1 MLLTLLHAFGEG
13 DGFALSVAAD
23 VVVGQG
29 SQEGVEDACA
39 VAGKLDPRHLLLTWG
54 VGSVAGWVVGLVV
67 DTAAEVQKEM
77 VAASSEAW
85 VCKRGGGWP
94 VSILGLWIV
103 LRQIKFT

>member
-1 MLLTLLHAFGEG
+1 
-13 DGFALSVAAD
+13 
-23 VVVGQG
+23 
-29 SQEGVEDACA
+29 
-39 VAGKLDPRHLLLTWG
+39 
-54 VGSVAGWVVGLVV
+54 VAGWVVGLVV